1 MSEPNLFEFLSG
13 DADVATLVGERVYL
27 QMIPQHV
34 WTDPPKMP
42 CAVYSRVGAQ
52 RQPMLCATDSL
63 VQATYQV
70 DSYAIKPEDVVALA
84 RAIRRALVDYCGPM
98 GDAVVKAVRLETDA
112 DIGPD
117 PTPGL
122 FRRMQQFTVWYVED

>member
-1 MSEPNLFEFLSG
+1 MSEPNLYSFLKDGPEVS
-13 DADVATLVGERVYL
+13 ALVANRIYL

-42 CAVYSRVGAQ
+42 CAVYSRIGAG
-52 RQPMLCATDSL
+52 RQPMLCATDNL

-70 DSYAIKPEDVVALA
+70 DSYAIKPETAVAVA
-84 RAIRRALVDYCGPM
+84 RAIRRRLVDYSGPM
-98 GDAVVKAVRLETDA
+98 GDVVVKAVRLETDS

-122 FRRMQQFTVWYVED
+122 FRRMQQYTVWYAED